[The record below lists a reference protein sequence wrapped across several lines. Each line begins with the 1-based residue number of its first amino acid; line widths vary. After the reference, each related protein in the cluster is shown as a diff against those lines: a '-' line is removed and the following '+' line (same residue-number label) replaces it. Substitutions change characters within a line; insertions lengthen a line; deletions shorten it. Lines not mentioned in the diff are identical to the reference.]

1 MKLILTLVSKRKV
14 NNEIVLTKTNL
25 AYQKNL
31 HLCEDNSLEYDSL
44 DFQVNTN
51 LDLDIAIL
59 DIVHVK
65 VVDTSEEFS
74 FCVIGVIKN
83 NIDNNQT
90 SFSYTINCTELS
102 KRLEFY
108 SLTRDFSQPTV
119 NDLEIL
125 PYDGYTNRLKMVDE
139 CKEFTY
145 FVKDEDKQII
155 MIRCWD
161 LIDANT
167 IADLSVELGTENIP
181 QYTANN
187 DNLKDVLDNIFS
199 GIGAV
204 ARLDYDLDNDK
215 IILVAHK
222 QNIIG
227 SVIDMGAIS
236 ATKETKSINGY
247 GTVANPVMQNIIGQD
262 NLATNGTNGRAFYG
276 EETFF
281 DTSTAKAVVD
291 YPIKDVVNFWVSRLD
306 NTAIKGSL
314 TEIDIAA
321 NIVYNNQKRFLD
333 LLEDN
338 VSGETS
344 SLSQNNTISFN
355 IGDYEIVG
363 FGSDFE
369 GTPFPFITNKKTCW
383 ENICRSYGIT
393 NNSDNNNIQNFK
405 FRIKYIPITNEK
417 VEVFKNNYDEQ
428 NYLAMTPIQ
437 PNGNMI
443 DFKRATNTL
452 QDMVDKTGGNITEV
466 TKFINANDTVTLAS
480 NWFELGS
487 VDKNTYKKIIKKD
500 WTLTNGNVICI
511 YTLTAEEGYY
521 NALNTV
527 DSMKRESAIESGINR
542 DVIVNDFVNIGF
554 THDNNNTSSSLTT
567 LGIRQ
572 FASTFDNNLTVAS
585 NIDNGILVIEDL
597 NYKLA
602 SAPILKTVGKDY
614 AKVGYRANNPTNI
627 GYKRIND
634 NNKQAVNYTMLNGTL
649 QKIGLSYGIADT
661 KMNNTIFNK
670 ELPEINK
677 SRLGDEELENLF
689 EGNKL
694 INLGDVGAIDIEFE
708 KGEVYSQSEAIND
721 NPSGIDQTA
730 NINGTK
736 TYTFEGKNVYPKSLN
751 LTVNTGS
758 LGTLNMLS
766 GTFKIYFDNVLI
778 YSEIWGKGEIS
789 KISISTALEQSVVG
803 ASVKVEYDFNITV
816 GFFNSSTM
824 RYTLEVEERK
834 EIITESDLSTSLT
847 VKKTP
852 NEILGIF
859 HGLNAIKHKRI
870 ITGQALFTKNK
881 LYSDV
886 TQTFKVYGST
896 DAYYYDN
903 QTSVVGVELSNAIT
917 VNAYE
922 NYLVIRLDFASSL
935 DLKSYA
941 IFNTEDELILAV
953 NSEYDRYIN
962 EDDKLIY
969 FNFTSIPNGLI
980 LE

>member
-59 DIVHVK
+59 DIVHAK

-74 FCVIGVIKN
+74 FCVIGVTKN
-83 NIDNNQT
+83 NIDNNQS

-108 SLTRDFSQPTV
+108 SLTRDFSQPTI
-119 NDLEIL
+119 NDLEVS
-125 PYDGYTNRLKMVDE
+125 PYDGYSNRLKMVDE

-181 QYTANN
+181 QITANN
-187 DNLKDVLDNIFS
+187 DTLKDVLDNIFS

-204 ARLDYDLDNDK
+204 ARLDYDLENDE

-227 SVIDMGAIS
+227 SVIDMGTIS

-247 GTVANPVMQNIIGQD
+247 GTVANPVMQNVIGQD
-262 NLATNGTNGRAFYG
+262 NLATNGTNGRAFCG

-291 YPIKDVVNFWVSRLD
+291 YPIKEVKNFWISKFD
-306 NTAIKGSL
+306 NSAIKGSL
-314 TEIDIAA
+314 TEIDIAR
-321 NIVYNNQKRFLD
+321 NIIYTSQKRFLELNENESTLD
-333 LLEDN
+333 LY
-338 VSGETS
+338 
-344 SLSQNNTISFN
+344 QNNTVSFN
-355 IGDYEIVG
+355 IGDTEIVG
-363 FGSDFE
+363 FGSEFE
-369 GTPFPFITNKKTCW
+369 GVPLPFINNSKSVW

-393 NNSDNNNIQNFK
+393 NNSTNNNIQNFK
-405 FRIKYIPITNEK
+405 FRINYIPITNEK
-417 VEVFKNNYDEQ
+417 VEIFKNNYDEQ

-437 PNGNMI
+437 PQGNMI

-452 QDMVDKTGGNITEV
+452 QDIVDKTGGNITEV
-466 TKFINANDTVTLAS
+466 TKFINANDTVNLAS

-487 VDKNTYKKIIKKD
+487 VDKNTDKKIIKKD
-500 WTLTNGNVICI
+500 WTLTNGNVICV

-542 DVIVNDFVNIGF
+542 DIIVNDFVNIGF
-554 THDNNNTSSSLTT
+554 NLPTDTIKSSLTT

-602 SAPILKTVGKDY
+602 SAPMIKTVGKDY

-649 QKIGLSYGIADT
+649 QKIGLSYGIADA
-661 KMNNTIFNK
+661 KINLEDFNRS
-670 ELPEINK
+670 LPEIKKDAEGMTLDILN
-677 SRLGDEELENLF
+677 NLF

-708 KGEVYSQSEAIND
+708 KGKFIQ
-721 NPSGIDQTA
+721 
-730 NINGTK
+730 
-736 TYTFEGKNVYPKSLN
+736 N
-751 LTVNTGS
+751 LKQ
-758 LGTLNMLS
+758 L
-766 GTFKIYFDNVLI
+766 LI
-778 YSEIWGKGEIS
+778 I
-789 KISISTALEQSVVG
+789 LVV
-803 ASVKVEYDFNITV
+803 
-816 GFFNSSTM
+816 
-824 RYTLEVEERK
+824 
-834 EIITESDLSTSLT
+834 
-847 VKKTP
+847 
-852 NEILGIF
+852 
-859 HGLNAIKHKRI
+859 
-870 ITGQALFTKNK
+870 
-881 LYSDV
+881 
-886 TQTFKVYGST
+886 
-896 DAYYYDN
+896 
-903 QTSVVGVELSNAIT
+903 
-917 VNAYE
+917 
-922 NYLVIRLDFASSL
+922 
-935 DLKSYA
+935 
-941 IFNTEDELILAV
+941 
-953 NSEYDRYIN
+953 
-962 EDDKLIY
+962 
-969 FNFTSIPNGLI
+969 
-980 LE
+980 